1 MDWPGSE
8 TGSGGERLNQGA
20 VRGQGR
26 VWGHRGDGA
35 TGDRRKLCN
44 DYIKH
49 KIGTEYSTHRHDEV
63 NYITRASQLFIIQTA
78 ADHCYQHKNVS
89 LIFPFFCGVG
99 SRGAEVNAEG
109 ERPASLLFHF
119 VTVLLPTS
127 QLLMNSSAL
136 PSPQPPQPTH
146 NVDALAPAC
155 LTLDSL
161 TVNS

>member
-1 MDWPGSE
+1 VNRGLAV
-8 TGSGGERLNQGA
+8 SGCIKARLEG
-20 VRGQGR
+20 RGGC
-26 VWGHRGDGA
+26 GDGA
-35 TGDRRKLCN
+35 TADRRKLCN

-49 KIGTEYSTHRHDEV
+49 KTGTEYSTHRHDEV

-127 QLLMNSSAL
+127 QLLMNSAAL

-146 NVDALAPAC
+146 KADALAPAC

-161 TVNS
+161 AVNS